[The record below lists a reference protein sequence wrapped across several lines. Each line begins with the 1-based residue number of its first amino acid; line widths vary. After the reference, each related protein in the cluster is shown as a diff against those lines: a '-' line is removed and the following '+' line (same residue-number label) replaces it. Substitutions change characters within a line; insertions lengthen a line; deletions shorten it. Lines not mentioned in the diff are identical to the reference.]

1 MPSNSSTSTYLQ
13 SSRSMN
19 KTTDRTAMPAA
30 TCRLIGMLAA
40 TAVLPAHLTPPRRT
54 SPPFYLSV
62 KNIANEAYI
71 VARRPAGV
79 RPGLPRTVLGG
90 VKISP

>member
-1 MPSNSSTSTYLQ
+1 MQWVLENWIWILFGG
-13 SSRSMN
+13 
-19 KTTDRTAMPAA
+19 
-30 TCRLIGMLAA
+30 GMIVMHLSGSADYK
-40 TAVLPAHLTPPRRT
+40 LTPWT
-54 SPPFYLSV
+54 SFYLSV

-90 VKISP
+90 VKISW